1 MASNR
6 EIAIH
11 ALKRHLI
18 KNYSDFI
25 DMSNVG
31 SKASDREYN
40 LISRC
45 IAALSIKIHN
55 TELDNEICADS
66 VCDGSD
72 DHGVDAIYVNHD
84 KRTVTVVQSKFDSSG
99 NGSIGRS
106 EINDFLNSC
115 KEILLEKYH
124 LFNDRFRRSENDLD
138 SAYDASYKYIFVFS
152 YSGSNQLSSDV
163 QTIIEQN
170 KKELNYDIGPDATA
184 ISILNL
190 DDLRD
195 FISNPNSI
203 KIDMDDVEVLQYGL
217 SDHPLPAV
225 HGIVTGD
232 IVAHWWECYG
242 DRLFEKNIRGGLGDT
257 SEVNQAIRDTLINRP
272 EFFYYF
278 NNGITILV
286 DSYTPRRRNN
296 INRRESGGFDFKNMS
311 VINGAQTI
319 STIGKAYKS
328 GDVTNDTLSKVKIS
342 CRFIKSLINI
352 SKDLENNDD
361 VDDISLDIT
370 IANNNQ
376 NKVTSRDF
384 ASKDPIQLELRKS
397 IALEPPYQYEIKRSD
412 SPQTNPSPYII
423 DLDDAL
429 NALVCC
435 NFALRNIANLK
446 SNRGRFFES
455 LTGPLYKS
463 VFNPSVTSVKVINA
477 VNVYRECLK
486 HLVHLEKTSVVKREQ
501 KIVIHGR
508 YVLISIVMNEFSSIL
523 NSSSVVTI
531 SDLPDFK
538 PTIDN
543 AFKTIAVYIDEKYS
557 SSHMP
562 RFFENQQKLKEIY
575 ALFEMS

>member
-1 MASNR
+1 MSSSR

-11 ALKRHLI
+11 ALKRYLT
-18 KNYSDFI
+18 KNYSSHI

-31 SKASDREYN
+31 SKATDREYN
-40 LISRC
+40 LMSRC
-45 IAALSIKIHN
+45 IAALSIKYHN
-55 TELDNEICADS
+55 TELDNEMCADS

-115 KEILLEKYH
+115 KEILLEKYD
-124 LFNDRFRRSENDLD
+124 LFNARFRRSESDLD
-138 SAYDASYKYIFVFS
+138 NAYDASYKYIFTFS
-152 YSGSNQLSSDV
+152 YSGGNQLSHDV

-170 KKELNYDIGPDATA
+170 RKEFNYDIGPDATT

-232 IVAHWWECYG
+232 IVAHWWENYG
-242 DRLFEKNIRGGLGDT
+242 DRLFEKNIRGGLGDV
-257 SEVNQAIRDTLINRP
+257 SEVNQAIKDTLINRP
-272 EFFYYF
+272 ELFYYF

-286 DSYTPRRRNN
+286 DSYAPRRRNN

-319 STIGKAYKS
+319 STIGKAYQS
-328 GDVTNDTLSKVKIS
+328 GDATDDILSKVKIS
-342 CRFIKSLINI
+342 CRFIKSLINN
-352 SKDLENNDD
+352 SDDATDDD

-397 IALEPPYQYEIKRSD
+397 ISFEHPYQYEIKRSD
-412 SPQTNPSPYII
+412 TPQANPSPYII
-423 DLDDAL
+423 DMDDAL

-435 NFALRNIANLK
+435 NFSLRNIANLK

-477 VNVYRECLK
+477 VNVYRECLN
-486 HLVHLEKTSVVKREQ
+486 HLLHLEKTCTVKREQ

-508 YVLISIVMNEFSSIL
+508 YVLISIAMNKHPNIL
-523 NSSSVVTI
+523 NSSSVIALTSLPNFIPTLDDAFDTI
-531 SDLPDFK
+531 
-538 PTIDN
+538 TTHID
-543 AFKTIAVYIDEKYS
+543 KHYS

-575 ALFEMS
+575 ALFSM

>member
-1 MASNR
+1 MSSSR

-11 ALKRHLI
+11 ALKRYLT
-18 KNYSDFI
+18 KNYSSHI

-31 SKASDREYN
+31 SKATDREYN
-40 LISRC
+40 LMSRC
-45 IAALSIKIHN
+45 IAALSIKYHN
-55 TELDNEICADS
+55 TELDNEMCADS

-115 KEILLEKYH
+115 KEILLEKYD
-124 LFNDRFRRSENDLD
+124 LFNARFRRSESDLD
-138 SAYDASYKYIFVFS
+138 NAYDASYKYIFTFS
-152 YSGSNQLSSDV
+152 YSGGNQLSHDV

-170 KKELNYDIGPDATA
+170 RKEFNYDIGPDATT

-232 IVAHWWECYG
+232 IVAHWWENYG
-242 DRLFEKNIRGGLGDT
+242 DRLFEKNIRGGLGDV
-257 SEVNQAIRDTLINRP
+257 SEVNQAIKDTLINRP
-272 EFFYYF
+272 ELFYYF

-286 DSYTPRRRNN
+286 DSYAPRRRNN

-319 STIGKAYKS
+319 STIGKAYQS
-328 GDVTNDTLSKVKIS
+328 GDATDDILSKVKIS
-342 CRFIKSLINI
+342 CRFIKSLINN
-352 SKDLENNDD
+352 SDDATDDD

-397 IALEPPYQYEIKRSD
+397 ISFEHPYQYEIKRSD
-412 SPQTNPSPYII
+412 TPQANPSPYII
-423 DLDDAL
+423 DMDDAL

-435 NFALRNIANLK
+435 NFSLRNIANLK

-477 VNVYRECLK
+477 VNVYRECLN
-486 HLVHLEKTSVVKREQ
+486 HLLHLEKTCTVKREQ

-508 YVLISIVMNEFSSIL
+508 YVLISIAMNKHPNIL
-523 NSSSVVTI
+523 NSSSVIALTSYLI
-531 SDLPDFK
+531 SFRHWMMLLILLLPIL
-538 PTIDN
+538 TSITLQVICL
-543 AFKTIAVYIDEKYS
+543 ASLKTS
-557 SSHMP
+557 
-562 RFFENQQKLKEIY
+562 RN
-575 ALFEMS
+575 

>member
-1 MASNR
+1 MSSSR

-11 ALKRHLI
+11 ALKRYLT
-18 KNYSDFI
+18 KNYSSHI

-31 SKASDREYN
+31 SKATDREYN
-40 LISRC
+40 LMSRC
-45 IAALSIKIHN
+45 IAALSIKYHN

-84 KRTVTVVQSKFDSSG
+84 KRIVTVVQSKFDSSG

-115 KEILLEKYH
+115 KEILLEKYD
-124 LFNDRFRRSENDLD
+124 LFNARFRRSESDLD
-138 SAYDASYKYIFVFS
+138 NAYDASYKYIFTFS
-152 YSGSNQLSSDV
+152 YSGGNQLSHDV

-170 KKELNYDIGPDATA
+170 RKELNYDIGPDATT

-232 IVAHWWECYG
+232 IVAHWWENYG
-242 DRLFEKNIRGGLGDT
+242 DRLFEKNIRGGLGDV

-272 EFFYYF
+272 ELFYYF

-286 DSYTPRRRNN
+286 DSYAPRRRNN

-319 STIGKAYKS
+319 STIGKAYQS
-328 GDVTNDTLSKVKIS
+328 GEATDDILSKVKIS
-342 CRFIKSLINI
+342 CRFIKSLINN
-352 SKDLENNDD
+352 SDDATDDD

-397 IALEPPYQYEIKRSD
+397 ISFEHPYQYEIKRSD
-412 SPQTNPSPYII
+412 TPKRIHHHI
-423 DLDDAL
+423 L
-429 NALVCC
+429 
-435 NFALRNIANLK
+435 
-446 SNRGRFFES
+446 
-455 LTGPLYKS
+455 LTWMM
-463 VFNPSVTSVKVINA
+463 
-477 VNVYRECLK
+477 
-486 HLVHLEKTSVVKREQ
+486 HLML
-501 KIVIHGR
+501 
-508 YVLISIVMNEFSSIL
+508 
-523 NSSSVVTI
+523 
-531 SDLPDFK
+531 
-538 PTIDN
+538 
-543 AFKTIAVYIDEKYS
+543 
-557 SSHMP
+557 
-562 RFFENQQKLKEIY
+562 
-575 ALFEMS
+575 